1 MITLYLIISLLIDTL
16 IIWSAGSLLIS
27 VFGLAFHLTFLKSL
41 AIAIVIMALKAIFG
55 GGKNNG

>member
-1 MITLYLIISLLIDTL
+1 MITLYLISLLIDTL
-16 IIWSAGSLLIS
+16 IIWGAGSLLIS

>member
-16 IIWSAGSLLIS
+16 IIWGAGSLLIS

-55 GGKNNG
+55 GGENNG

>member
-16 IIWSAGSLLIS
+16 IIWGAGSLLIS